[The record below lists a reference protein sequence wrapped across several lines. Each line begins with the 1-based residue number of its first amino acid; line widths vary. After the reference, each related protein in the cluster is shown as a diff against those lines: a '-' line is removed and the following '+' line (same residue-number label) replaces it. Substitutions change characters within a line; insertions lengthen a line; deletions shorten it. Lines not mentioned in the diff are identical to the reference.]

1 MKEVQIIPIKPDWY
15 WRDDKEYDG
24 IYTACRFHRAGE
36 FVSKFPIMIEI
47 KYDQALMDLMGE
59 SAYLDEVVSILNK
72 PPPPPPYK
80 GRGRRPKQR
89 PPVYGKV
96 ELIKHYYRNINGLKY
111 MELMLYSSKGKNKR
125 LFDPDGATKQGS
137 LRPDGRKNR
146 SKREQEA

>member
-1 MKEVQIIPIKPDWY
+1 MNKVEIIPIKPEWY

-24 IYTACRFHRAGE
+24 IYTACRFHREGE
-36 FVSKFPIMIEI
+36 FVSKFPIMIKI
-47 KYDQALMDLMGE
+47 KYDQGLLDLMGLD
-59 SAYLDEVVSILNK
+59 AYLNEVVSILNK

-89 PPVYGKV
+89 PPAYGKV

-111 MELMLYSSKGKNKR
+111 MELMLYSSKGKNKK
-125 LFDPDGATKQGS
+125 LFDPDGATKQGH

-146 SKREQEA
+146 SKGEQEA